1 MDTSKKG
8 YPMTPMKYTHDFV
21 AFVAGD
27 GSYGVEELV
36 TFDYQE
42 FSERYP
48 KAWEALDG
56 VTDSWRV
63 ELIIAVLTEDEET
76 LRSLAEDYDLDL

>member
-1 MDTSKKG
+1 
-8 YPMTPMKYTHDFV
+8 MTPMKYNVDFV
-21 AFVAGD
+21 AYVAGD
-27 GSYGVEELV
+27 GSFGVDDVV

-48 KAWEALDG
+48 KAWAALDN

-63 ELIIAVLTEDEET
+63 ELILAVLNEDEEA